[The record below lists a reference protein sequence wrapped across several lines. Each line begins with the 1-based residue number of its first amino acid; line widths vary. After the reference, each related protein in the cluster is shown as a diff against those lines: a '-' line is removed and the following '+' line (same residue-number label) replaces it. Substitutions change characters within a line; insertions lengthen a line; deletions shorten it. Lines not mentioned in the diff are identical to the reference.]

1 MLFFLVFLYQA
12 SRAIKSYAQL
22 MGGVNVKEFFKD
34 IIIDYLDDNV
44 ILPLLEALTLNYS
57 YVINYKRSFLFL

>member
-1 MLFFLVFLYQA
+1 
-12 SRAIKSYAQL
+12 

-44 ILPLLEALTLNYS
+44 ILSLLEALTLNYS
-57 YVINYKRSFLFL
+57 YVTNYKRSFLFL

>member
-1 MLFFLVFLYQA
+1 LLFFLVFLYQA
-12 SRAIKSYAQL
+12 SRAIKSYTQL

>member
-1 MLFFLVFLYQA
+1 
-12 SRAIKSYAQL
+12 

-34 IIIDYLDDNV
+34 IITNYLDDNVIV
-44 ILPLLEALTLNYS
+44 ILPLLEALTLNDS